1 MSTTAYSHQ
10 LSGGGLGLLRVI
22 ALSLGIIAAGA
33 FVPAQATEEN
43 VSQRAGTKDELV
55 TLVRTAIEKENF
67 SMIDN
72 IVNWQGV
79 SNYKRRVFSSQIL
92 HALGRPISKIEVE
105 DADQET
111 RTSLSKMKNHT
122 LNMDVTHLLRVTF
135 SDGEPGGIVP
145 AEVFLIGRMEDSY
158 RIALLVKA
166 KGTTENE

>member
-43 VSQRAGTKDELV
+43 VPQRAGTKDELV

-105 DADQET
+105 DADQDPH
-111 RTSLSKMKNHT
+111 KP
-122 LNMDVTHLLRVTF
+122 F
-135 SDGEPGGIVP
+135 
-145 AEVFLIGRMEDSY
+145 
-158 RIALLVKA
+158 
-166 KGTTENE
+166 ENEKSHAKYGCDASPARDILRRRAGRHRTGRSVFDRTNGG